1 MQRALSASLVTTN
14 ILIAFPVIIFGFI
27 ALIIPYYLFFYDLYG
42 FYSFNLIFS
51 SLILF
56 FMLSSYFFEFK
67 NILHTN
73 KIFVLLHP
81 LSALIQLFALFYC
94 TVKVALGY
102 DFIWSDRKYKKFK
115 M

>member
-1 MQRALSASLVTTN
+1 MLFSTRAAKVLPTARPEPFKVLTKDF
-14 ILIAFPVIIFGFI
+14 FPVS
-27 ALIIPYYLFFYDLYG
+27 
-42 FYSFNLIFS
+42 YSLNLIYS

-56 FMLSSYFFEFK
+56 FILSSYFLEFK

-73 KIFVLLHP
+73 KIFVFFHP

-102 DFIWSDRKYKKFK
+102 DFIWRDRKYKKFK

>member
-1 MQRALSASLVTTN
+1 MQRALSGSIVAPN

-27 ALIIPYYLFFYDLYG
+27 TLIIPYCLFFYDLYG
-42 FYSFNLIFS
+42 SYSLNLIFS

-56 FMLSSYFFEFK
+56 FILLSYFLEFK

-73 KIFVLLHP
+73 KIFVFFHP

-102 DFIWSDRKYKKFK
+102 DFIWRDRKYK
-115 M
+115 